1 METIGSMSN
10 GSKGGMKL
18 RGIIPNKS
26 RTQGSLIPTY
36 LIPAFESRPWSDSK
50 TQTRSRLLGDNVNPK
65 PTPLGPLLY
74 GS

>member
-26 RTQGSLIPTY
+26 
-36 LIPAFESRPWSDSK
+36 
-50 TQTRSRLLGDNVNPK
+50 
-65 PTPLGPLLY
+65 PLMKDP
-74 GS
+74 